1 MRYLS
6 ATMRILNF
14 LLLLS
19 LLSSILNGCSWLPEE
34 QDPTKGW
41 PASRI
46 YNEAH
51 TALTKGDYEGAIK
64 YFELLE
70 ARYPFGRYAQQAQ
83 LEVAYTYYKF
93 DEPDSA
99 IAATERFIRLHPRHP
114 HVDYAYYLKGLVN
127 FNRSNSFLERIFPQD
142 PSTRDPGSA
151 RQAFYDFTE
160 LVKRFPASKYAED
173 AHQRSMYLRNN
184 LAYHEINVA
193 HYYMKRK
200 AYVAAVNRAKYVIEH
215 YDRSTAT
222 PDALVVMVK
231 AYEKLDMPEL
241 AQDARRVLS
250 LNYPDREEQVI
261 RKDRPWWDL

>member
-1 MRYLS
+1 MRYRS
-6 ATMRILNF
+6 ATMRIQKF
-14 LLLLS
+14 VLLLTLVS
-19 LLSSILNGCSWLPEE
+19 LISGCSWLPEE

-41 PASRI
+41 PANRI

-51 TALTKGDYEGAIK
+51 TALGKGDFENAIK

-83 LEVAYTYYKF
+83 LEIAYSYYKF

-127 FNRSNSFLERIFPQD
+127 FNRSSSFLERFFPQD

-151 RQAFYDFTE
+151 RQAFYDFSE
-160 LVKRFPASKYAED
+160 LVKRFPDSNYAED
-173 AHQRSMYLRNN
+173 ALKRTMYLRNN
-184 LAYHEINVA
+184 LAYHEVNVA
-193 HYYMKRK
+193 LYYMKRK

-215 YDRSTAT
+215 YDQSTAT
-222 PDALVVMVK
+222 PEALVVMVR
-231 AYEKLDMPEL
+231 AYDKLGMTEL
-241 AQDARRVLS
+241 AQDARRVLE
-250 LNYPDREEQVI
+250 LNYPEQVGKAI
-261 RKDRPWWDL
+261 AKDRPWWDQ